1 MVEYNTC
8 SWSPY
13 LDYEIKKIEGV
24 QRKFTKKLCQKCNI
38 RFSSYDE
45 RLNKLNLESLKTR
58 RIKRDVTFLYK
69 IFNNYVDIDI
79 NVFFNLNSSSSRLR
93 RHKFYIQH
101 KKLSKYEVRRNFF
114 SNRVINIWNS
124 LPETIVCSETLNIF
138 KGKIKNYKL

>member
-1 MVEYNTC
+1 M
-8 SWSPY
+8 
-13 LDYEIKKIEGV
+13 
-24 QRKFTKKLCQKCNI
+24 
-38 RFSSYDE
+38 
-45 RLNKLNLESLKTR
+45 
-58 RIKRDVTFLYK
+58 
-69 IFNNYVDIDI
+69 FNNYVDIDI

-93 RHKFYIQH
+93 RHKFYIQP